1 MYQVKVYHYKRAIVK
16 GDLEDEQV
24 LEKSELFKTRK
35 SAKDFIESEVKKEWR
50 YCDKPVVRREYHKGD
65 EPSYVYLWTGDK
77 WQHENSG
84 EMCEEY
90 YTWKLTK
97 AKAR

>member
-1 MYQVKVYHYKRAIVK
+1 MYQVKVYHFKRAIVR
-16 GDLEDEQV
+16 GDLEAEEV
-24 LEKSELFKTRK
+24 LENSELFKTRT
-35 SAKDFIESEVKKEWR
+35 SAKHYIEEHVRRESR
-50 YCDKPVVRREYHKGD
+50 YADKPVVRREYHKGNT
-65 EPSYVYLWTGDK
+65 PSHVYLWTGDR

-90 YTWKLTK
+90 YTYKLEK

>member
-1 MYQVKVYHYKRAIVK
+1 MYQVRVYHYKRAIRR
-16 GDLEDEQV
+16 GDLEDEHV

-35 SAKDFIESEVKKEWR
+35 AAKVFIEDEVKREWR
-50 YCDKPVVRREYHKGD
+50 YADRPQVRREYHKGD

-77 WQHENSG
+77 WQNENSG

-90 YTWKLTK
+90 YTWKLEK